1 MRRFISCSRLG
12 GLRYRLGC
20 ILDWIEVCRA
30 LQKGFG
36 STKEFDA
43 YKQAW
48 LIDFRR
54 IEIDTPLEH

>member
-48 LIDFRR
+48 RIDFRQ
-54 IEIDTPLEH
+54 I